1 MKNPEGE
8 GSGIHWRPGAP
19 GLSMKNPEGK
29 GSAIHL
35 RTDVGGVFMIGEKSL
50 SCVEHDLGRKM
61 VAHILISEQR
71 ILSFFGSGLVLSGL
85 I

>member
-8 GSGIHWRPGAP
+8 GSGIHWRPGTP

-35 RTDVGGVFMIGEKSL
+35 RADVGGVFMIDEKSL
-50 SCVEHDLGRKM
+50 SR
-61 VAHILISEQR
+61 
-71 ILSFFGSGLVLSGL
+71 VL
-85 I
+85 

>member
-8 GSGIHWRPGAP
+8 GSGIHWRPDVP

-35 RTDVGGVFMIGEKSL
+35 RTDVGGVFMIDEKSL
-50 SCVEHDLGRKM
+50 SCV
-61 VAHILISEQR
+61 V
-71 ILSFFGSGLVLSGL
+71 
-85 I
+85 